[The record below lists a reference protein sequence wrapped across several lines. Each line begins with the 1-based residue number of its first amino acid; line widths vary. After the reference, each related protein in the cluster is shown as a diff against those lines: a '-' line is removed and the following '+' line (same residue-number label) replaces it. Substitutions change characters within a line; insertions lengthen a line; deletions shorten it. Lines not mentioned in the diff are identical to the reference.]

1 MLGRQQLHAPM
12 GSAADRR
19 GRGNVSRRTPA
30 DSPGTEPTC
39 SLTSGSALIKRTRT
53 PRGMRPLVH
62 HGRVRTHES
71 RDDNIVAIAIALGL
85 FVLSLAV
92 GSVLAWAISR
102 SDPTTSPIFGVV
114 PAISATV
121 ALVFLVR
128 ARKP

>member
-1 MLGRQQLHAPM
+1 
-12 GSAADRR
+12 
-19 GRGNVSRRTPA
+19 
-30 DSPGTEPTC
+30 
-39 SLTSGSALIKRTRT
+39 
-53 PRGMRPLVH
+53 MRPLVH